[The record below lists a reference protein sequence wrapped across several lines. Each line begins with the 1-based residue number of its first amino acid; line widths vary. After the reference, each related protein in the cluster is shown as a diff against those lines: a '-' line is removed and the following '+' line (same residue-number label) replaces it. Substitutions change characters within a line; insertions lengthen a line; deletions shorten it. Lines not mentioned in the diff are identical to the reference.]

1 MLASS
6 PNKLRRPRRVSVLD
20 ANVGAHLRHLRQQ
33 HFGRWQGSLDVPARS
48 IVLCIG
54 LPTERDELLNEL
66 FILALREADVDA
78 RSTSGDDPPERP
90 DTDRTD
96 LVATVFVAYPLE
108 EMLGQWLEM
117 VAEWRI
123 RLPDSL
129 FVSIRLLS
137 EGKDAKQ
144 SVVAQSVDMVLRT
157 FEEGLEFVAPDRPA

>member
-1 MLASS
+1 LQ
-6 PNKLRRPRRVSVLD
+6 L
-20 ANVGAHLRHLRQQ
+20 
-33 HFGRWQGSLDVPARS
+33 GRWQGSLDVPARS

-54 LPTERDELLNEL
+54 LPSERDELLNEL

-78 RSTSGDDPPERP
+78 RSVSVEEPQERP
-90 DTDRTD
+90 DTSRTD

-108 EMLGQWLEM
+108 EMLDQWID
-117 VAEWRI
+117 VVSQWRT

-144 SVVAQSVDMVLRT
+144 SVVEKSVDMVLRT